1 MRKKFNEKFHA
12 SCMRISFWDRLRAAL
27 LKAERLSQSQENL
40 TPKDRRELKI
50 IRQAIRD
57 SYKRSEIAERY
68 HSRQL
73 ERLRREYLY
82 GG

>member
-1 MRKKFNEKFHA
+1 MKKKFNEKFQS
-12 SCMRISFWDRLRAAL
+12 SCMRISFWQKLSVAL
-27 LKAERLSQSQENL
+27 SRAERLSQSQGNL
-40 TPKDRRELKI
+40 TPDDKRVLKK